1 MITSVSEFTA
11 LIPPTRGL
19 THVAVTAAWVL
30 VREQGGRLV
39 QEEGREQGRRRGERR
54 GTEAAAARSTR
65 FCLRDRA
72 ARPGGKLE
80 SVQPLKSPA
89 RPGAVRKQHLSQVKL
104 LPYFLQS
111 CYAGKVLF
119 K

>member
-1 MITSVSEFTA
+1 M
-11 LIPPTRGL
+11 
-19 THVAVTAAWVL
+19 
-30 VREQGGRLV
+30 V

-65 FCLRDRA
+65 FCLRHRA

-104 LPYFLQS
+104 LPYFSQS